1 MGRGIESTT
10 SIHASSHIGL
20 VEALDQS
27 FPSFESTISLTYKVL
42 KVFMDDSMKLGLK
55 RTI

>member
-20 VEALDQS
+20 VEALNQS